1 MGDTNCMICG
11 KLFGGA
17 PDARGRMDELVTAR
31 KWLIGEDY
39 PQRYTSD
46 QIVVCEG
53 HDAFQVRVY
62 LATRT
67 REQMP
72 GG

>member
-1 MGDTNCMICG
+1 MGDQKCRICG
-11 KLFGGA
+11 KYFGHA
-17 PDARGRMDELVTAR
+17 ADAKGRMDELVTAR

-53 HDAFQVRVY
+53 HTAFQIKVY
-62 LATRT
+62 IATRSK
-67 REQMP
+67 EDMP